1 MLTSSIKK
9 KDTKQSSSSLASL
22 LDKGQGPSVSSGTRN
37 GGQTEDD
44 DGHTSNDDEQS
55 GKSGSSAAA
64 ADGETNN
71 DNRDQSPSLDLNSLP
86 TGNASPSGPSGGG
99 ETKEKAGTAKGLA
112 SEQIRKMAL
121 AILARMNATREEL
134 GFPPWKATDDTL
146 THAMEHPSAASDDC
160 FDDNET
166 KQITLIHALAQRKA
180 KSKREQSGQSR
191 KRKLGQ
197 PATAD
202 ADDAGS
208 DDDEDE
214 EESKEESGDSEIQS
228 QSWTKTPL
236 SDELK
241 ARMPPTW
248 FGPAKESLS
257 ESEHSKTLRVKEA
270 PAWANV
276 PLIEDDAA
284 RKKLLAA
291 NAFSVKNGVGA
302 GCKMPRAYDS
312 KEELKDLK
320 SRKGKTDNLLYRVLH
335 KDIPASINRTTD
347 VVRVIM
353 CLLNSWN
360 NSSSEESFE
369 CLNEVVLPLLLDNNI
384 RQTDAL
390 QRVALNLAY
399 DMSLP
404 EDMSATAITSTA
416 SPLMRQYVDQA
427 SEKEKLQKSLKTLK
441 TNTHHSSPSS
451 SSTSSSQSS
460 FGSFRGK
467 RRGGSAFP
475 PRSFGTGRGNGG
487 GASTYKPF
495 NNNNNNRGGG
505 NNQFKASR
513 GGMRGGRGG
522 RGRGGGRGASSSSSN
537 SSI

>member
-1 MLTSSIKK
+1 MATSSTKEK
-9 KDTKQSSSSLASL
+9 GTKQSSRSLASL
-22 LDKGQGPSVSSGTRN
+22 LDKTGNNPSVTRSGARN
-37 GGQTEDD
+37 EDREDD
-44 DGHTSNDDEQS
+44 NSHASTDDEQS
-55 GKSGSSAAA
+55 GGSGLSAVA
-64 ADGETNN
+64 ADGEASN
-71 DNRDQSPSLDLNSLP
+71 DNRDQHPSLNLDSP
-86 TGNASPSGPSGGG
+86 PAGNGSSSGPSGVG
-99 ETKEKAGTAKGLA
+99 ETKEKAGILKGPA

-121 AILARMNATREEL
+121 AVLARMNATREEL
-134 GFPPWKATDDTL
+134 GFPPWAATDDIL
-146 THAMEHPSAASDDC
+146 THATEHPSATSDDC
-160 FDDNET
+160 FDHDET
-166 KQITLIHALAQRKA
+166 KQIKLIHALAQRKA

-197 PATAD
+197 PAAAD

-214 EESKEESGDSEIQS
+214 EEKKEESGDSESQS
-228 QSWTKTPL
+228 PSWTKTPL

-320 SRKGKTDNLLYRVLH
+320 SRKAKTDSLLYRVLH

-347 VVRVIM
+347 VVRVVM

-451 SSTSSSQSS
+451 SSSSSS

-467 RRGGSAFP
+467 RRGGNAFP

-495 NNNNNNRGGG
+495 HNNNRGGG

-522 RGRGGGRGASSSSSN
+522 RGGGGGRGASSSSSN

>member
-1 MLTSSIKK
+1 MLTSSTKK

-55 GKSGSSAAA
+55 GKSGASAAA

-71 DNRDQSPSLDLNSLP
+71 DNRDQSSLDLNSLP
-86 TGNASPSGPSGGG
+86 AGNASPSGPSGGG
-99 ETKEKAGTAKGLA
+99 ETKEKAGTVKGLA

-134 GFPPWKATDDTL
+134 GFHPWKATDDTL

-166 KQITLIHALAQRKA
+166 KQIKLIHALAQRKA
-180 KSKREQSGQSR
+180 KGQREQSGPSR

-197 PATAD
+197 PAAAD
-202 ADDAGS
+202 ADDACS
-208 DDDEDE
+208 DDDVDE
-214 EESKEESGDSEIQS
+214 EESKDESGDSESQS
-228 QSWTKTPL
+228 PSWTKTPL

-248 FGPAKESLS
+248 FGPAKESPS

-320 SRKGKTDNLLYRVLH
+320 SRKGKTDSLLYRVLH
-335 KDIPASINRTTD
+335 KDMPASINRTTD

-353 CLLNSWN
+353 CLLNM
-360 NSSSEESFE
+360 EQF
-369 CLNEVVLPLLLDNNI
+369 LVRGIV
-384 RQTDAL
+384 
-390 QRVALNLAY
+390 RVF
-399 DMSLP
+399 
-404 EDMSATAITSTA
+404 
-416 SPLMRQYVDQA
+416 
-427 SEKEKLQKSLKTLK
+427 KC
-441 TNTHHSSPSS
+441 
-451 SSTSSSQSS
+451 
-460 FGSFRGK
+460 
-467 RRGGSAFP
+467 GGVTFVA
-475 PRSFGTGRGNGG
+475 
-487 GASTYKPF
+487 
-495 NNNNNNRGGG
+495 
-505 NNQFKASR
+505 
-513 GGMRGGRGG
+513 
-522 RGRGGGRGASSSSSN
+522 
-537 SSI
+537 